1 MGFGM
6 RARLRSVVRSGSTR
20 GDGARGRDRER
31 DRELVGRVCSELAAD
46 LPDEDVGECLD
57 DAIDMY
63 RMGSK
68 PRCEEVEYLGL
79 VREAIDRIEEG
90 E

>member
-1 MGFGM
+1 MAFGV
-6 RARLRSVVRSGSTR
+6 RLRFRGAVRSGSTR
-20 GDGARGRDRER
+20 GDAEFA
-31 DRELVGRVCSELAAD
+31 GRVCSELSAD
-46 LPDEDVGECLD
+46 LPDEDLGECLS
-57 DAIDMY
+57 DAMDMY

-68 PRCEEVEYLGL
+68 PRCEEVEYLGM